1 MQSVE
6 GFVFGIPIFSNF
18 IRTFA
23 KSMKATRISQ
33 YFVLYLLV
41 ISGLYACASPGSP
54 GGGYSDI
61 TPPVFVSSNPV
72 PNSTRFN
79 KNKITLLFDEYIVLE
94 KPAET
99 VIITPPQTK
108 MPDIKVV
115 GKKITVELKDSLI
128 PDITYTF
135 DFTNGIADN
144 NEKNVL
150 EGFTFAFSTGDVID
164 SLIISGLL
172 LNAENLEPMP
182 NTMVGIHSDLSDTAF
197 TQTPFLRT
205 SQTNER
211 GRFFIRNVAAGS
223 YHLFALSDM
232 NRNFKFDKVEEAIA
246 YCDSIII
253 PSFEPAVRMD
263 TVWVDSL
270 TVDTVREVH
279 YNRFTPDDVIL
290 RLFQENY
297 ERQYLSKT
305 ERLDS
310 TLIMLTFND
319 PVKEIPIITLI
330 DELEEKTDWFLLE
343 ESPDQ
348 RIISYWITDST
359 LYRKDTLRIAAN
371 YLAHDTLN
379 ILTARTDTVRLIKKK
394 IDPPKDNKKK
404 EKDKEQGEERPD
416 PLNIK
421 ISAQGV
427 MDVFD
432 TVKIVFPEPVR
443 PFLREQIQ
451 IQQKV
456 DTLWEVRDF
465 PLVQDSLNPR
475 VYFFDYPWPYE
486 QEYQIRIDSA
496 AITGIYGKT
505 NDSIQVNFKTKTEKE
520 YGQLIIGLSGNDYT
534 GFGQLLDNSDKPVKN
549 VTLEEGELVFFD
561 IKPGKYYL
569 RYIDDANGNGKWDTG
584 NYAENRQPETVYYY
598 PKSFDIT
605 AWIEFEESW
614 NLKELPPEMQKPL
627 DITKNKPKEKQQPK
641 RDNSKNNETKRNSN
655 QPRISAPAGRSERT
669 PISPISR

>member
-1 MQSVE
+1 
-6 GFVFGIPIFSNF
+6 
-18 IRTFA
+18 
-23 KSMKATRISQ
+23 MKATRNSK

-41 ISGLYACASPGSP
+41 ISGLYACASMGSP
-54 GGGYSDI
+54 GGGYYDVM
-61 TPPVFVSSNPV
+61 PPVFVKSDPA
-72 PNSTRFN
+72 PNSIRYN

-94 KPAET
+94 KPSET

-108 MPDIKVV
+108 MPDIKAV

-128 PDITYTF
+128 PDVTYTF

-205 SQTNER
+205 SQTNEH
-211 GRFFIRNVAAGS
+211 GRFFIRNVAAGT

-246 YCDSIII
+246 FCDSLII
-253 PSFEPAVRMD
+253 PSFEPAVRRD
-263 TVWVDSL
+263 TVWIDSL
-270 TVDTVREVH
+270 TVDTVREIH
-279 YNRFTPDDVIL
+279 YNRFLPDEVVL

-297 ERQYLSKT
+297 ERQYLSKI
-305 ERLDS
+305 ERTDS
-310 TLIMLTFND
+310 TLITLTFND
-319 PVKEIPIITLI
+319 PVKEIPILTVI
-330 DELEEKTDWFLLE
+330 DELTDEADWLLLE
-343 ESPDQ
+343 KSPD
-348 RIISYWITDST
+348 RRVISYWITDSAV
-359 LYRKDTLRIAAN
+359 YRKDTLHIAAH

-394 IDPPKDNKKK
+394 IVPPKDNKQNAK
-404 EKDKEQGEERPD
+404 EEGEGEEPLA

-427 MDVFD
+427 IDVFD
-432 TVKIVFPEPVR
+432 TVKIVFPEPIR
-443 PFLREQIQ
+443 PFSREQIQ
-451 IQQKV
+451 IRQKV
-456 DTLWEVRDF
+456 DTLWEARDF
-465 PLVQDSLNPR
+465 PLIRDSLNPR

-496 AITGIYGKT
+496 ALVSIYGKT
-505 NDSIQVNFKTKTEKE
+505 NDSIQVNFKTKTEKD
-520 YGQLIIGLSGNDYT
+520 YGQLIIELSGNEYI
-534 GFGQLLDNSDKPVKN
+534 GFGQLLDNSDKPVAN
-549 VTLEEGELVFFD
+549 VALEEGELVFFD
-561 IKPGKYYL
+561 VKPGKYYL
-569 RYIDDANGNGKWDTG
+569 RYIDDANGNGQWDTG

-598 PKSFDIT
+598 PESFEIT
-605 AWIEFEESW
+605 AWMEVAQTWDI
-614 NLKELPPEMQKPL
+614 KVLPPEKQKPL
-627 DITKNKPKEKQQPK
+627 EITKNKPKEKQQPK
-641 RDNSKNNETKRNSN
+641 RDNNSSINETKRSSN
-655 QPRISAPAGRSERT
+655 QPRISTPAGASGRI
-669 PISPISR
+669 PMSPISR